1 MADNSTSPSNPEPA
15 SGFWSDGTWKSL
27 KSAAAPVKPFKLEG
41 IDRDG
46 ANYNLAIGEEVYVS
60 SLESGKTVQTLPEGG
75 PFSIA
80 PGQFAFILT
89 EEEVEIPFDKIGFIS
104 IRASIKFLGLVNISG
119 FHVDPGYKGKLIF
132 AVYNAGPTIIHLR
145 RGDRIF
151 PLWITNLDKR
161 MQRTA
166 WKVGHEKIPAS
177 MITAISGEFTTAYQL
192 AEKLK
197 VAQEDI
203 VQLKS
208 FKVYLTAILGVAL
221 ILLSPFLKDAAL
233 NVVNTFWPPIKCA
246 IFDCAAPAPAAPSP
260 AIPIPQPAPAQKN
273 SL

>member
-1 MADNSTSPSNPEPA
+1 MADNSTSPSSYEPA
-15 SGFWSDGTWKSL
+15 SGFWSDGTWKAL
-27 KSAAAPVKPFKLEG
+27 KSEDAPVKPFKLDG
-41 IDRDG
+41 VDRDG

-60 SLESGKTVQTLPEGG
+60 SLGSGKTVQKLSEGEA
-75 PFSIA
+75 FSIA

-89 EEEVEIPFDKIGFIS
+89 EEEVALPFDKIGFIS
-104 IRASIKFLGLVNISG
+104 IRASTKFLGLVNISG

-151 PLWITNLDKR
+151 PLWITNLDKK

-166 WKVGHEKIPAS
+166 WKVGHDKIPAS

-208 FKVYLTAILGVAL
+208 FKVYLTAILAVLFIL
-221 ILLSPFLKDAAL
+221 ITPFLKDAAS
-233 NVVNTFWPPIKCA
+233 NVVNTFWPSIKCA
-246 IFDCAAPAPAAPSP
+246 IVNCVATAPPAPAPAPPP
-260 AIPIPQPAPAQKN
+260 ANP
-273 SL
+273 

>member
-1 MADNSTSPSNPEPA
+1 MTEPSTSGTNSEPID
-15 SGFWSDGTWKSL
+15 GFWSDATWKAL
-27 KSAAAPVKPFKLEG
+27 KSADAPVKPFKLEG

-60 SLESGKTVQTLPEGG
+60 SLASGKTVQKLSEGAA
-75 PFSIA
+75 FSIA

-89 EEEVEIPFDKIGFIS
+89 EEEVELPFDKIGFIS

-119 FHVDPGYKGKLIF
+119 FHIDPGYKGKLIF

-151 PLWITNLDKR
+151 PLWITNLNER

-166 WKVGHEKIPAS
+166 WKVGHDKIPAS

-208 FKVYLTAILGVAL
+208 FKVYLTALLAVLFIL
-221 ILLSPFLKDAAL
+221 ISPFLKDAAL

-246 IFDCAAPAPAAPSP
+246 IFDCAAPAP
-260 AIPIPQPAPAQKN
+260 PQPPPSSGAPTTSNKG
-273 SL
+273 